1 MVKIIAWN
9 VIGAMFS
16 TLCLSSL
23 LDKTNCDV
31 AIISEHKLKNQNIGK
46 MYLDSIHK
54 YYLSIVKIDVN
65 ESYSEQTVCLTH
77 VGKGGIVFLIKITCI
92 YSERNS
98 HRL

>member
-1 MVKIIAWN
+1 MVRILAWN
-9 VIGAMFS
+9 VRGAMSF

-54 YYLSIVKIDVN
+54 DYLSILKIDVN
-65 ESYSEQTVCLTH
+65 ESYSEQKVCLMH
-77 VGKGGIVFLIKITCI
+77 IGKDGVAFLIKNHLYIQ
-92 YSERNS
+92 
-98 HRL
+98 